1 MQRQP
6 LLVVVVVAGKGATYE
21 DISNGCVGGAKGE
34 EKYTVSNAGI
44 TIVMV
49 MLKVEDLVNSY
60 SCMCVSVGVRV
71 CT

>member
-1 MQRQP
+1 MKTLAMGVLGVQR
-6 LLVVVVVAGKGATYE
+6 GK
-21 DISNGCVGGAKGE
+21 K
-34 EKYTVSNAGI
+34 KYTVSNAGI

-60 SCMCVSVGVRV
+60 SCMCVSVGVHV